1 MSDEDPQF
9 QGLHV
14 GTAPIDFDFLQSLE
28 RNLDSGG
35 ESAENG
41 RNVNSTLSQH
51 SEEMADMIDY
61 GITSQPARKENIKK
75 NTKSQT
81 HTCHNVR
88 NRQTARESSKNSK
101 NARRPRSGG
110 AKSPERKVTRGISIN
125 VNQQTVEMRRR
136 VLDLE
141 KEVDLLRGENVSLRK
156 QLTMPH
162 PVKRLTDETI
172 HSRIQSG
179 MKKEKKLFEILLSDN
194 ERKFHELE
202 SKHRYLIEDKDTLQ
216 SRIRIFEKETEN
228 HISTLQQTR
237 KELFAVSENNKVIA
251 EENRLLTKEN
261 HALKS
266 RMQKLEAKSTESSE
280 HELILRQHIREEYEK
295 KLRVLE
301 KEILATISKGDKKK
315 DMHRAKGK
323 QDLDIVTEHYQAVIK
338 NLQAD
343 REKVQRERDAAILRV
358 HQYKE
363 KWSDKCKRDEI
374 KHRGKIQVLE
384 RQVREM
390 EMERGFLEEEKHSL
404 EERVGKLLE
413 KNEQEADTLMQ
424 IGDVLRKHDNDLEKQ
439 VQELHHEKQEL
450 DKEKEILQEQILLHE
465 KSRESM
471 QLQLKTTREVLENR
485 ISELYLKNER
495 LQTENAE
502 LKRCTDAKKGDW
514 IRTISDIMGYEK
526 ASKSEKETQFQ
537 NMIETFQNEKK
548 ELDGELNF
556 LRERLKNI
564 EEEKETA
571 LTSKE
576 AASKSQKEELERYQK
591 ELKSLMEEKNML
603 IKRFKEI
610 ERKKEDIKNE
620 METSK
625 QQMKTEFEEMIDKLR
640 DENSVLRQEKESLQA
655 KVDELEYTLT
665 VKDIDDEENTQ
676 SDIANFQK
684 TIEDLQEQVTKE
696 RQRFHE
702 KEEKWKIFN
711 EAQSEK
717 EDALNIRNASL
728 ERTVQK
734 YLREIDTLKNR
745 ILDHEQGIGHYQNQ
759 IEHILQEKALIHK
772 QLKEYQNKKE
782 TTANEEMV
790 LHIQTESKK
799 LREIEEQL
807 ERENQDLK
815 SEKLTWEV
823 ERKNLEERIRSM
835 ENQLKLKESK
845 VTNLTQE
852 KAQLLQQNEAI
863 QSRHRGRES
872 TKMNGDVSA
881 VIRGSGIDVMDL
893 GQRFSDLYEK
903 EFLESL
909 RSLVSDSEL
918 CLDEGDAIEI
928 LLNILQTIIKD
939 CERLAEEQLDDLQMV
954 MGMDV
959 ESEENLTKIR
969 HIRNFMAVDC
979 LSNIT
984 KKIQQGTLKKSF
996 AEYIEHC
1003 KNFVEKA
1010 IVLCWLMKNMEEP
1023 IRLDFSVNHGDTMN
1037 ELKYQCYSE
1046 SGKEIDYMVWPVL
1059 LLKGEV
1065 LQKGVVQTS

>member
-81 HTCHNVR
+81 RTCHNVR

-202 SKHRYLIEDKDTLQ
+202 SKHRYLMEDKDTLQ
-216 SRIRIFEKETEN
+216 SRIRIFEKEIEN

-413 KNEQEADTLMQ
+413 KKEQEADTLMQ

-439 VQELHHEKQEL
+439 VQELHREKQEL
-450 DKEKEILQEQILLHE
+450 DKDKEILQEQISLHE

-591 ELKSLMEEKNML
+591 ELKSLGEEKNML

-610 ERKKEDIKNE
+610 ERKKEDMKNE
-620 METSK
+620 LETSK
-625 QQMKTEFEEMIDKLR
+625 QQMKTEFEEMMDKLR

-655 KVDELEYTLT
+655 KVDELQYTLT

-717 EDALNIRNASL
+717 EEALNIRNASL

-745 ILDHEQGIGHYQNQ
+745 
-759 IEHILQEKALIHK
+759 
-772 QLKEYQNKKE
+772 KE
-782 TTANEEMV
+782 TAANDEMV

-823 ERKNLEERIRSM
+823 EKKNLEERIRSM

-845 VTNLTQE
+845 VTSLTQE
-852 KAQLLQQNEAI
+852 KAQLLKQNEAI
-863 QSRHRGRES
+863 QSRYRGRES
-872 TKMNGDVSA
+872 TEKMNGDVST
-881 VIRGSGIDVMDL
+881 VIHGSGIDVMDL

-909 RSLVSDSEL
+909 RSLGSDLEL
-918 CLDEGDAIEI
+918 CLDERDAIEI

-996 AEYIEHC
+996 AEYLEHC

-1010 IVLCWLMKNMEEP
+1010 IALCWLIKNLEEP
-1023 IRLDFSVNHGDTMN
+1023 IRLDFSVNHGDPIN
-1037 ELKYQCYSE
+1037 ELKYHCYSE
-1046 SGKEIDYMVWPVL
+1046 SGKEIDYMVWPVV

-1065 LQKGVVQTS
+1065 LQKGVVQAS

>member
-61 GITSQPARKENIKK
+61 GITS
-75 NTKSQT
+75 
-81 HTCHNVR
+81 
-88 NRQTARESSKNSK
+88 
-101 NARRPRSGG
+101 
-110 AKSPERKVTRGISIN
+110 SPERKVTRGISIN

-179 MKKEKKLFEILLSDN
+179 MKKEKKLFEMLLSDN

-216 SRIRIFEKETEN
+216 SRIRIFEKEIEN

-413 KNEQEADTLMQ
+413 KKEQEADTLMQ

-439 VQELHHEKQEL
+439 VQELHREKQEL
-450 DKEKEILQEQILLHE
+450 DKEKEILQEH
-465 KSRESM
+465 
-471 QLQLKTTREVLENR
+471 
-485 ISELYLKNER
+485 
-495 LQTENAE
+495 
-502 LKRCTDAKKGDW
+502 TDAKKGDW

-571 LTSKE
+571 LALKE
-576 AASKSQKEELERYQK
+576 AASKSQKEELERYQR

-603 IKRFKEI
+603 IKRFKET
-610 ERKKEDIKNE
+610 ERKKEDMKND

-625 QQMKTEFEEMIDKLR
+625 QQMKTEFEEMMEKLR
-640 DENSVLRQEKESLQA
+640 DDNSVLRQEKESLQA

-745 ILDHEQGIGHYQNQ
+745 
-759 IEHILQEKALIHK
+759 
-772 QLKEYQNKKE
+772 KE
-782 TTANEEMV
+782 TAANEEMV

-823 ERKNLEERIRSM
+823 EKKNLEERIRSM

-845 VTNLTQE
+845 VTSLTQE
-852 KAQLLQQNEAI
+852 KAQLLKQNEAI

-872 TKMNGDVSA
+872 TEKMNGDVST
-881 VIRGSGIDVMDL
+881 VIHGSGIDVMDL

-909 RSLVSDSEL
+909 RSLGSDSEL
-918 CLDEGDAIEI
+918 CLDERDAIEI

-939 CERLAEEQLDDLQMV
+939 CERLAEEQLDDLQM
-954 MGMDV
+954 
-959 ESEENLTKIR
+959 
-969 HIRNFMAVDC
+969 
-979 LSNIT
+979 
-984 KKIQQGTLKKSF
+984 KIQQGTLKKSF
-996 AEYIEHC
+996 AEYLEHC

-1010 IVLCWLMKNMEEP
+1010 IALCWLIKNLEEP
-1023 IRLDFSVNHGDTMN
+1023 IRLDFSVNHGDPIN
-1037 ELKYQCYSE
+1037 ELKYHCYSE
-1046 SGKEIDYMVWPVL
+1046 SGKEIDYMVWPVV

-1065 LQKGVVQTS
+1065 LQKGVVQAS

>member
-81 HTCHNVR
+81 RTCHNVR

-202 SKHRYLIEDKDTLQ
+202 SKHRYLMEDKDTLQ
-216 SRIRIFEKETEN
+216 SRIRIFEKEIEN

-266 RMQKLEAKSTESSE
+266 R
-280 HELILRQHIREEYEK
+280 
-295 KLRVLE
+295 
-301 KEILATISKGDKKK
+301 GDKKK

-413 KNEQEADTLMQ
+413 KKEQEADTLMQ

-439 VQELHHEKQEL
+439 VQELHREKQEL
-450 DKEKEILQEQILLHE
+450 DKDKEILQEQISLHE

-591 ELKSLMEEKNML
+591 ELKSLGEEKNML

-610 ERKKEDIKNE
+610 ERKKEDMKNE
-620 METSK
+620 LETSK
-625 QQMKTEFEEMIDKLR
+625 QQMKTEFEEMMDKLR

-655 KVDELEYTLT
+655 KVDELQYTLT

-717 EDALNIRNASL
+717 EEALNIRNASL

-782 TTANEEMV
+782 TAANDEMV

-823 ERKNLEERIRSM
+823 EKKNLEERIRSM

-845 VTNLTQE
+845 VTSLTQE
-852 KAQLLQQNEAI
+852 KAQLLKQNEAI
-863 QSRHRGRES
+863 QSRYRGRES
-872 TKMNGDVSA
+872 TEKMNGDVST
-881 VIRGSGIDVMDL
+881 VIHGSGIDVMDL

-909 RSLVSDSEL
+909 RSLGSDLEL
-918 CLDEGDAIEI
+918 CLDERDAIEI

-996 AEYIEHC
+996 AEYLEHC

-1010 IVLCWLMKNMEEP
+1010 IALCWLIKNLEEP
-1023 IRLDFSVNHGDTMN
+1023 IRLDFSVNHGDPIN
-1037 ELKYQCYSE
+1037 ELKYHCYSE
-1046 SGKEIDYMVWPVL
+1046 SGKEIDYMVWPVV

-1065 LQKGVVQTS
+1065 LQKGVVQAS